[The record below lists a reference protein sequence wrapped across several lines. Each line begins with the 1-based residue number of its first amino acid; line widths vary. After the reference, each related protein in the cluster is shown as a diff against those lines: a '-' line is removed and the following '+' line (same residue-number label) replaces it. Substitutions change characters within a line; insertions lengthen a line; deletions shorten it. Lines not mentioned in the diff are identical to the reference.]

1 MVVCSDKPGHHDFEL
16 LKKLVLSDGTV
27 LRAQLPGRP
36 TRDCLFTDPA
46 RDGKSLLKIWN
57 RNMYGGV
64 VAAFNCQGAGWCKL
78 DKQYLIHDPNP
89 DKITGG
95 LCANDVEQLAKV
107 APTDWEGDC
116 VIYSHRGGEL
126 VQLHQS
132 AMLPLTLQKL
142 EYEVFTVA
150 PLKNLGPEV
159 MFAPVGLVTMF
170 NSGAAIMSLEYN
182 VPDTSVVMVIR
193 GEGCFGAFAS
203 QCPAQCIL
211 DSVEITPI
219 YEQTTG
225 LLLLSLPI
233 PQEAHFWTL
242 KIQFMDNTGLI

>member
-1 MVVCSDKPGHHDFEL
+1 
-16 LKKLVLSDGTV
+16 
-27 LRAQLPGRP
+27 
-36 TRDCLFTDPA
+36 
-46 RDGKSLLKIWN
+46 
-57 RNMYGGV
+57 MYGGV

-150 PLKNLGPEV
+150 PLKVRDSLFQLIFFSDFCHV
-159 MFAPVGLVTMF
+159 ITRKKVGYMSHCHVKDWFFVHPGGVVCLE
-170 NSGAAIMSLEYN
+170 SGM
-182 VPDTSVVMVIR
+182 
-193 GEGCFGAFAS
+193 C
-203 QCPAQCIL
+203 
-211 DSVEITPI
+211 
-219 YEQTTG
+219 
-225 LLLLSLPI
+225 
-233 PQEAHFWTL
+233 
-242 KIQFMDNTGLI
+242 